1 MTMSSGFF
9 DWLGAKVSRPK
20 PGEPG
25 GVADGPDS
33 HVVEGRARRQ
43 MANDGANAFS
53 HSDDRDGLWLKMVEF
68 GVKKMDRYS
77 GKKVKEKIQVMA
89 DRTDISER
97 QNEGPRLTA
106 AVLMANGGQDGG
118 AGGGGGRSRQCGTG
132 VWAKLEK
139 LT

>member
-1 MTMSSGFF
+1 
-9 DWLGAKVSRPK
+9 
-20 PGEPG
+20 
-25 GVADGPDS
+25 
-33 HVVEGRARRQ
+33 